1 MLGGIVF
8 AVFVVFEVLIAV
20 LAVICFRA
28 RTVLGVV
35 GGVLLVLVAV
45 CVGLFAWLY
54 IAIQAAGGLRIPM

>member
-1 MLGGIVF
+1 MPAGIAFAAF
-8 AVFVVFEVLIAV
+8 AVFIAV
-20 LAVICFRA
+20 LAVICFRT

-35 GGVLLVLVAV
+35 GGVLLALVAV